1 MKPKVCETLHL
12 ILKLESFV
20 TISLKKRK
28 QKTNNYNNSEYPIN
42 QPHIS
47 LVWMVIA
54 EITADRLWMDNVW
67 HLVLSFEPA
76 SGKRRQSKGFIHIRL
91 ILSFDNMIKV
101 QEINRIMRCCQP
113 SERNIHDED
122 LFYSSQN
129 IERITIGY
137 LETVK

>member
-1 MKPKVCETLHL
+1 
-12 ILKLESFV
+12 
-20 TISLKKRK
+20 
-28 QKTNNYNNSEYPIN
+28 
-42 QPHIS
+42 
-47 LVWMVIA
+47 MVIA

-76 SGKRRQSKGFIHIRL
+76 NGKRRQSKGFIHIRF

>member
-1 MKPKVCETLHL
+1 
-12 ILKLESFV
+12 
-20 TISLKKRK
+20 
-28 QKTNNYNNSEYPIN
+28 
-42 QPHIS
+42 
-47 LVWMVIA
+47 MVIA

-101 QEINRIMRCCQP
+101 QEINRIMRYCQP